1 MYAGITSSVIG
12 LSGLFETIINEVSAE
27 QRRQH
32 ELKLKELTIIEN
44 SNMRDEFVA
53 QLLLDRML
61 APIESA
67 QHDIQ
72 NAAKH
77 AQWLAEIVNYYFH
90 DHGLTEEQGHEL
102 AAQLRRM
109 AIAITQAESLHDLK
123 QIYAAVSL
131 FADHVSAFKHK
142 EKKYRLEHTM
152 RHGVLNRL
160 NTCIATE
167 KNFQRRTALMSSIQ
181 PREAIERSS

>member
-1 MYAGITSSVIG
+1 MYTGITSSVIG
-12 LSGLFETIINEVSAE
+12 LSGLFEAIIYEVSAE

-32 ELKLKELTIIEN
+32 ELKLKELSIIEN
-44 SNMRDEFVA
+44 SGLRDEFVA
-53 QLLLDRML
+53 QLLLDRIL
-61 APIESA
+61 APSERA

-102 AAQLRRM
+102 AAQFRQM
-109 AIAITQAESLHDLK
+109 AIAITQSESLHDLK
-123 QIYAAVSL
+123 QVYAAVSL
-131 FADHVSAFKHK
+131 FSDQISGFKHK
-142 EKKYRLEHTM
+142 ERKYRLEHTM
-152 RHGVLNRL
+152 RHGILNRI

-167 KNFQRRTALMSSIQ
+167 KNFQRRTALMAATQ
-181 PREAIERSS
+181 PKKIK

>member
-1 MYAGITSSVIG
+1 MYAGIASSVVG
-12 LSGLFETIINEVSAE
+12 LSGLFERIIDEVSAE

-32 ELKLKELTIIEN
+32 ELKLKELSIIEN
-44 SNMRDEFVA
+44 SSLRDEFVA
-53 QLLLDRML
+53 QLLLDRVL

-90 DHGLTEEQGHEL
+90 DHGLSEEQGHEL
-102 AAQLRRM
+102 AAQFRQM
-109 AIAITQAESLHDLK
+109 AIAITKADSLHDLK

-131 FADHVSAFKHK
+131 FSDHASAFKHRTR
-142 EKKYRLEHTM
+142 EYRLENTI
-152 RHGVLNRL
+152 RQNILNRL

-167 KNFQRRTALMSSIQ
+167 KNFQRRSALMSSMQ
-181 PREAIERSS
+181 PKAISDRSA